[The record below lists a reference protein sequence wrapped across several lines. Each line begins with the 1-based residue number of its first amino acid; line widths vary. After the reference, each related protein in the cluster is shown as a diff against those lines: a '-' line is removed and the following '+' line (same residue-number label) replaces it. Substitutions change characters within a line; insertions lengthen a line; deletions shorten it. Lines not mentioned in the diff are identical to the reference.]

1 MTVQFKIVFSGK
13 LKEGADQAEF
23 IEKFSR
29 YFKVSDKQA
38 QALIDAGREV
48 VIKKGVSA
56 EEGAKYVAVLEKL
69 GMVVSLEAMEPKG
82 LSLEPMENEA
92 PAEQTEEAEDVKST
106 CPKCGSERLQDGECL
121 DCGIIVAKYVESAAA
136 SDSPPPASD
145 ADPYRVTERTRNAE
159 PEPRAE
165 LGGELAPMSVP
176 AGHGWTWIADG
187 FDLFR
192 RSALSWLG
200 AMIVFGILTILLN
213 MLPVIGPLIVTLFSP
228 VIGAGFMIGCRDQD
242 HGGDFRVAHL
252 FSGFQENLKQLL
264 LVGAMYLGAMFFIGL
279 LMGIT
284 LGSTLATMEG
294 MDQMAAQDP
303 AVVADAINPKDFL
316 LPILIALALFVPVLM
331 AYWFAP
337 ALVALGGVSAV
348 EAMKLSFTA
357 CLKNI
362 LPFLVYGLA
371 VLVLAIVASFV
382 SGILSVASVFLGA
395 LVIFLGMLVLIPV
408 LTASIYTS
416 FRDVFRS

>member
-38 QALIDAGREV
+38 QALIDSGREV

-69 GMVVSLEAMEPKG
+69 GMVVSLEAMEPEG

-92 PAEQTEEAEDVKST
+92 PAKQPEAEPEAENVKLT

-121 DCGIIVAKYVESAAA
+121 DCGIIVSKYVESAAA
-136 SDSPPPASD
+136 TESPPPASD
-145 ADPYRVTERTRNAE
+145 ADPYRVTERTRNVE
-159 PEPRAE
+159 PEP
-165 LGGELAPMSVP
+165 GGELAPMSVP
-176 AGHGWTWIADG
+176 AGHGWSWIADG

-192 RSALSWLG
+192 RSPLSWLG
-200 AMIVFGILTILLN
+200 AIIVFGILTFLLN
-213 MLPVIGPLIVTLFSP
+213 ILPVIGPLIVTLFSP

-242 HGGDFRVAHL
+242 HGGNFKVAHL

-264 LVGAMYLGAMFFIGL
+264 LVGAMYLGAMLFIGL
-279 LMGIT
+279 VMGIT
-284 LGSTLATMEG
+284 LGSTLAAMEG
-294 MDQMAAQDP
+294 MDQMAAQD
-303 AVVADAINPKDFL
+303 AAAVADTIKPADVL

-337 ALVALGGVSAV
+337 PLVALGGVSAV
-348 EAMKLSFTA
+348 EAIKLSFSA

-362 LPFLVYGLA
+362 LPFLVYGVVA
-371 VLVLAIVASFV
+371 LVLAFVASLV
-382 SGILSVASVFLGA
+382 SGIVSVASPFLGV
-395 LVIFLGMLVLIPV
+395 LVILLVILVLMPV

-416 FRDVFRS
+416 FRDIFRS

>member
-1 MTVQFKIVFSGK
+1 
-13 LKEGADQAEF
+13 
-23 IEKFSR
+23 
-29 YFKVSDKQA
+29 
-38 QALIDAGREV
+38 
-48 VIKKGVSA
+48 
-56 EEGAKYVAVLEKL
+56 
-69 GMVVSLEAMEPKG
+69 
-82 LSLEPMENEA
+82 
-92 PAEQTEEAEDVKST
+92 
-106 CPKCGSERLQDGECL
+106 
-121 DCGIIVAKYVESAAA
+121 
-136 SDSPPPASD
+136 
-145 ADPYRVTERTRNAE
+145 
-159 PEPRAE
+159 
-165 LGGELAPMSVP
+165 
-176 AGHGWTWIADG
+176 
-187 FDLFR
+187 
-192 RSALSWLG
+192 
-200 AMIVFGILTILLN
+200 MIVFGILTILLN

-228 VIGAGFMIGCRDQD
+228 VIGAGFMIGFRDQD